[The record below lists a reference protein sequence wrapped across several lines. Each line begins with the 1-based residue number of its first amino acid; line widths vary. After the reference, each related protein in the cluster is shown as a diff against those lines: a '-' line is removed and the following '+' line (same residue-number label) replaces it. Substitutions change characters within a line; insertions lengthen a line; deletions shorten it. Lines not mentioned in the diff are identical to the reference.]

1 MRSSASRLE
10 ACRSSRDATEICHGG
25 RNAPQP
31 KRVLWQVEDS
41 IAERG
46 LIALVFAAVC
56 ASGAQAATMTPAV
69 PATRPAGSHAA
80 VKPPVAPPIAANPAA
95 KAGEAVDPATDGR
108 VQEHQD
114 RCKARQTLGAPR
126 GGCGDGRPSD
136 RDEDVNRR
144 DRSLWLLKGR

>member
-1 MRSSASRLE
+1 M
-10 ACRSSRDATEICHGG
+10 
-25 RNAPQP
+25 
-31 KRVLWQVEDS
+31 
-41 IAERG
+41 AERG
-46 LIALVFAAVC
+46 LIALVSAAVC
-56 ASGAQAATMTPAV
+56 ATGAQAATTTPAV

-80 VKPPVAPPIAANPAA
+80 VKPTVAPLIAANPAA